1 MILVILTMS
10 VALLVLTLNEIDGIK
25 KIMPKI
31 DKKCVDEIVI
41 VDGGSTDGTVNE
53 AKKMGF
59 KVIPQKIKGHGGA
72 IIAGVEAT
80 NSETI
85 VIFGPDGNHY
95 PEEIP
100 QLIEK
105 INEGYDQVV
114 ISRFGKGSVNLDAT
128 IIENYGNRMFAFLTN
143 VFFGGHFTDS
153 LNESRA
159 ITRQAFIDLK
169 FDAYRMNSTE
179 QMSVRGLKKR
189 QKIVEIVGNEGKR
202 LGGKKKMN
210 AVPVGADLSV
220 HIIKEFIFWKSEK

>member
-1 MILVILTMS
+1 MS

-31 DKKCVDEIVI
+31 DKKLADEIVI
-41 VDGGSTDGTVNE
+41 VDGGSTDGTVDE

-59 KVIPQKIKGHGGA
+59 KVIPQKIQGHAGA

-80 NSETI
+80 NSDTI

-128 IIENYGNRMFAFLTN
+128 IIENFGNRMFAFLTN
-143 VFFGGHFTDS
+143 VLFGGHFTDS

-169 FDAYRMNSTE
+169 FDAHGMNSTE
-179 QMSVRGLKKR
+179 QMSIRGIKKR

-202 LGGKKKMN
+202 LGGKKKMK
-210 AVPVGADLSV
+210 PMQVGANLSA
-220 HIIKEFIFWKSEK
+220 HIIKEFIFWQSEK

>member
-1 MILVILTMS
+1 MS

-31 DKKCVDEIVI
+31 DKKLADEIVI
-41 VDGGSTDGTVNE
+41 VDGGSTDGTVDE

-59 KVIPQKIKGHGGA
+59 KVIPQKIQGHAGA

-80 NSETI
+80 NSDTI

-128 IIENYGNRMFAFLTN
+128 IIENFGNRMFAFLTN

-169 FDAYRMNSTE
+169 FDAHGMNSTE
-179 QMSVRGLKKR
+179 QMSIRGIKKR

-202 LGGKKKMN
+202 LGGKKKMK
-210 AVPVGADLSV
+210 AMQVGANLSA
-220 HIIKEFIFWKSEK
+220 HIIKEFIFWQSEK

>member
-1 MILVILTMS
+1 MP
-10 VALLVLTLNEIDGIK
+10 VALLVLTLNEIDGMK

-31 DKKCVDEIVI
+31 DKKLADEIVI
-41 VDGGSTDGTVNE
+41 VDGGSTDGTVDE

-59 KVIPQKIKGHGGA
+59 KVIPQKIQGHAGA

-80 NSETI
+80 NSDTI

-128 IIENYGNRMFAFLTN
+128 IIENFGNRMFAFLTN

-169 FDAYRMNSTE
+169 FDAHGMNSTE
-179 QMSVRGLKKR
+179 QMSIRGIKKR

-202 LGGKKKMN
+202 LGGKKKMK
-210 AVPVGADLSV
+210 PMQVGANLSA
-220 HIIKEFIFWKSEK
+220 HIIKEFIFWQSEK

>member
-1 MILVILTMS
+1 MP

-31 DKKCVDEIVI
+31 DKKLADEIVI
-41 VDGGSTDGTVNE
+41 VDGGSTDGTVDE

-59 KVIPQKIKGHGGA
+59 KVIPQKIQGHAGA

-80 NSETI
+80 NSDTI

-128 IIENYGNRMFAFLTN
+128 IIENFGNRMFAFLTN
-143 VFFGGHFTDS
+143 VLFGGHFTDS

-169 FDAYRMNSTE
+169 FDAQGMNSTE

-202 LGGKKKMN
+202 LGGKKKMK
-210 AVPVGADLSV
+210 PMQVGANLSA
-220 HIIKEFIFWKSEK
+220 HIIKEFIFWQSEK

>member
-1 MILVILTMS
+1 MP
-10 VALLVLTLNEIDGIK
+10 VALLVLTLDEIDGMK

-31 DKKCVDEIVI
+31 DKKLADEIVI
-41 VDGGSTDGTVNE
+41 VDGGSTDGTVDE

-59 KVIPQKIKGHGGA
+59 KVIPQKIQGHAGA

-80 NSETI
+80 NSDTI

-128 IIENYGNRMFAFLTN
+128 IIENFGNRMFAFLTN
-143 VFFGGHFTDS
+143 VLFGGHFTDS

-169 FDAYRMNSTE
+169 FDAQGMNSTE
-179 QMSVRGLKKR
+179 QMSIRGIKKR

-202 LGGKKKMN
+202 LGGKKKMK
-210 AVPVGADLSV
+210 AMQVGANLSA
-220 HIIKEFIFWKSEK
+220 HIIKEFIFWQSEK

>member
-1 MILVILTMS
+1 MS

-31 DKKCVDEIVI
+31 DKKLADEIVI
-41 VDGGSTDGTVNE
+41 VDGGSTDGTVDE

-59 KVIPQKIKGHGGA
+59 KVIPQKIQGHAGA

-80 NSETI
+80 NSDTI

-128 IIENYGNRMFAFLTN
+128 IIENFGNRMFAFLTN
-143 VFFGGHFTDS
+143 VLFGGHFTDS

-169 FDAYRMNSTE
+169 FDAQGMNSTE
-179 QMSVRGLKKR
+179 QMSIRGIKKR

-202 LGGKKKMN
+202 LGGKKKMK
-210 AVPVGADLSV
+210 AMQVGANLSA
-220 HIIKEFIFWKSEK
+220 HIIKEFIFWQSEK

>member
-1 MILVILTMS
+1 MP
-10 VALLVLTLNEIDGIK
+10 VALLVLTLDEIDGMK

-31 DKKCVDEIVI
+31 DKKLADEIVI
-41 VDGGSTDGTVNE
+41 VDGGSTDGTIDE

-59 KVIPQKIKGHGGA
+59 KVIPQKIQGHAGA

-80 NSETI
+80 NSDTI

-128 IIENYGNRMFAFLTN
+128 IIENFGNRMFAFLTN
-143 VFFGGHFTDS
+143 VLFGGHFTDS

-169 FDAYRMNSTE
+169 FDAQGMNSTE
-179 QMSVRGLKKR
+179 QMSIRGIKKR

-202 LGGKKKMN
+202 LGGKKKMK
-210 AVPVGADLSV
+210 AMQVGANLSA
-220 HIIKEFIFWKSEK
+220 HIIKEFIFWQSEK

>member
-1 MILVILTMS
+1 MP
-10 VALLVLTLNEIDGIK
+10 VALLVLTLNEIDGMK

-31 DKKCVDEIVI
+31 DKKLADEIVI
-41 VDGGSTDGTVNE
+41 VDGGSTDGTVDE

-59 KVIPQKIKGHGGA
+59 KVIPQKIQGHAGA

-80 NSETI
+80 NSDTI

-128 IIENYGNRMFAFLTN
+128 IIENFGNRMFAFLTN
-143 VFFGGHFTDS
+143 VLFGGHFTDS

-169 FDAYRMNSTE
+169 FDAQGMNSTE
-179 QMSVRGLKKR
+179 QMSIRGIKKR

-202 LGGKKKMN
+202 LGGKKKMK
-210 AVPVGADLSV
+210 PMQVGANLSA
-220 HIIKEFIFWKSEK
+220 HIIKEFIFWQSEK

>member
-1 MILVILTMS
+1 MP
-10 VALLVLTLNEIDGIK
+10 VALLVLTLNEIDGMK

-31 DKKCVDEIVI
+31 DKKLADEIVI
-41 VDGGSTDGTVNE
+41 VDGGSTDGTVDE

-59 KVIPQKIKGHGGA
+59 KVIPQKIQGHAGA

-80 NSETI
+80 NSDTI

-128 IIENYGNRMFAFLTN
+128 IIENFGNRMFAFLTN

-169 FDAYRMNSTE
+169 FDAQGMNSTE
-179 QMSVRGLKKR
+179 QMSIRGIKKR

-202 LGGKKKMN
+202 LGGKKKMK
-210 AVPVGADLSV
+210 PMQVGANLSA
-220 HIIKEFIFWKSEK
+220 HIIKEFIFWQSEK

>member
-1 MILVILTMS
+1 MP
-10 VALLVLTLNEIDGIK
+10 VALLVLTLNEIDGMK

-31 DKKCVDEIVI
+31 DKKLADEIVI
-41 VDGGSTDGTVNE
+41 VDGGSTDGTVDE

-59 KVIPQKIKGHGGA
+59 KVIPQKIQGHAGA

-80 NSETI
+80 NSDTI

-128 IIENYGNRMFAFLTN
+128 IIENFGNRMFAFLTN
-143 VFFGGHFTDS
+143 VLFGGHFTDS

-169 FDAYRMNSTE
+169 FDAQGMNSTE
-179 QMSVRGLKKR
+179 QMSIRGIKKR

-202 LGGKKKMN
+202 LGGKKKMK
-210 AVPVGADLSV
+210 AMQVGANLSA
-220 HIIKEFIFWKSEK
+220 HIIKEFIFWQSEK

>member
-1 MILVILTMS
+1 MS
-10 VALLVLTLNEIDGIK
+10 VALLVLTLNEIDGMK

-31 DKKCVDEIVI
+31 DKKLADEIVI
-41 VDGGSTDGTVNE
+41 VDGGSTDGTVDE

-59 KVIPQKIKGHGGA
+59 KVIPQKIQGHAGA

-80 NSETI
+80 NSDTI

-128 IIENYGNRMFAFLTN
+128 IIENFGNRMFAFLTN
-143 VFFGGHFTDS
+143 VLFGGHFTDS

-169 FDAYRMNSTE
+169 FDAHGMNSTE
-179 QMSVRGLKKR
+179 QMSIRGIKKR

-202 LGGKKKMN
+202 LGGKKKMK
-210 AVPVGADLSV
+210 AMQVGANLSA
-220 HIIKEFIFWKSEK
+220 HIIKEFIFWQSEK

>member
-1 MILVILTMS
+1 MS

-31 DKKCVDEIVI
+31 DKKLADEIVI
-41 VDGGSTDGTVNE
+41 VDGGSTDGTVDE

-59 KVIPQKIKGHGGA
+59 KVIPQKIQGHAGA

-80 NSETI
+80 NSDTI

-128 IIENYGNRMFAFLTN
+128 IIENFGNRMFAFLTN
-143 VFFGGHFTDS
+143 VLFGGHFTDS

-169 FDAYRMNSTE
+169 FDAQGMNSTE
-179 QMSVRGLKKR
+179 QMSIRGIKKR

-202 LGGKKKMN
+202 LGGKKKMK
-210 AVPVGADLSV
+210 PMQVGANLSA
-220 HIIKEFIFWKSEK
+220 HIIKEFIFWQSEK

>member
-1 MILVILTMS
+1 MP
-10 VALLVLTLNEIDGIK
+10 VALLVLTLNEIDGMK

-31 DKKCVDEIVI
+31 DKKLADEIVI
-41 VDGGSTDGTVNE
+41 VDGGSTDGTVDE

-59 KVIPQKIKGHGGA
+59 KVIPQKIQGHAGA

-80 NSETI
+80 NSDII

-128 IIENYGNRMFAFLTN
+128 IIENFGNRMFAFLTN

-169 FDAYRMNSTE
+169 FDAHGMNSTE
-179 QMSVRGLKKR
+179 QMSIRGIKKR

-202 LGGKKKMN
+202 LGGKKKMK
-210 AVPVGADLSV
+210 AMQVGANLSA
-220 HIIKEFIFWKSEK
+220 HIIKEFIFWQSEK

>member
-1 MILVILTMS
+1 MP

-31 DKKCVDEIVI
+31 DKKLADEIVI
-41 VDGGSTDGTVNE
+41 VDGGSTDGTVDE

-59 KVIPQKIKGHGGA
+59 KVIPQKIQGHAGA

-80 NSETI
+80 NSDTI

-128 IIENYGNRMFAFLTN
+128 IIENFGNRMFAFLTN
-143 VFFGGHFTDS
+143 VLFGGHFTDS

-169 FDAYRMNSTE
+169 FDAQGMNSTE
-179 QMSVRGLKKR
+179 QMSIRGIKKR

-202 LGGKKKMN
+202 LGGKKKMK
-210 AVPVGADLSV
+210 PMQVGANLSA
-220 HIIKEFIFWKSEK
+220 HIIKEFIFWQSEK

>member
-1 MILVILTMS
+1 MP
-10 VALLVLTLNEIDGIK
+10 VALLVLTLNEIDGMK

-31 DKKCVDEIVI
+31 DKKLADEIVI
-41 VDGGSTDGTVNE
+41 VDGGSTDGTVDE

-59 KVIPQKIKGHGGA
+59 KVIPQKIQGHAGA

-80 NSETI
+80 NSDTI

-128 IIENYGNRMFAFLTN
+128 IIENFGNRMFAFLTN
-143 VFFGGHFTDS
+143 VLFGGHFTDS

-169 FDAYRMNSTE
+169 FDAQGMNSTE
-179 QMSVRGLKKR
+179 QMSIRGIKKR

-202 LGGKKKMN
+202 LGGKKKMK
-210 AVPVGADLSV
+210 AMQVGANLSA

>member
-1 MILVILTMS
+1 MS
-10 VALLVLTLNEIDGIK
+10 VALLVLTLDEIDGMK

-31 DKKCVDEIVI
+31 DKKLADEIVI
-41 VDGGSTDGTVNE
+41 VDGGSTDGTVDE

-59 KVIPQKIKGHGGA
+59 KVIPQKIQGHAGA

-80 NSETI
+80 NSDTI

-128 IIENYGNRMFAFLTN
+128 IIENFGNRMFAFLTN
-143 VFFGGHFTDS
+143 VLFGGHFTDS

-169 FDAYRMNSTE
+169 FDAQGMNSTE
-179 QMSVRGLKKR
+179 QMSIRGIKKR

-202 LGGKKKMN
+202 LGGKKKMK
-210 AVPVGADLSV
+210 AMQVGANLSA
-220 HIIKEFIFWKSEK
+220 HIIKEFIFWQSEK

>member
-1 MILVILTMS
+1 MP
-10 VALLVLTLNEIDGIK
+10 VALLVLTLNEIDGMK

-31 DKKCVDEIVI
+31 DKKLADEIVI
-41 VDGGSTDGTVNE
+41 VDGGSTDGTIDE

-59 KVIPQKIKGHGGA
+59 KVIPQKIQGHAGA

-80 NSETI
+80 NSDTI

-128 IIENYGNRMFAFLTN
+128 IIENFGNRMFAFLTN
-143 VFFGGHFTDS
+143 VLFGGHFTDS

-169 FDAYRMNSTE
+169 FDAQGMNSTE
-179 QMSVRGLKKR
+179 QMSIRGIKKR

-202 LGGKKKMN
+202 LGGKKKMK
-210 AVPVGADLSV
+210 AMQVGANLSA
-220 HIIKEFIFWKSEK
+220 HIIKEFIFWQSEK

>member
-1 MILVILTMS
+1 MP
-10 VALLVLTLNEIDGIK
+10 VALLVLTLNEIDGMK

-31 DKKCVDEIVI
+31 DKKLADEIVI
-41 VDGGSTDGTVNE
+41 VDGGSTDGTVDE

-59 KVIPQKIKGHGGA
+59 KVIPQKIQGHAGA

-80 NSETI
+80 NSDTI

-128 IIENYGNRMFAFLTN
+128 IIENFGNRMFAFLTN

-179 QMSVRGLKKR
+179 QMSVRGLKKG
-189 QKIVEIVGNEGKR
+189 QKIVEIVGNEGER
-202 LGGKKKMN
+202 LGGKKKMK
-210 AVPVGADLSV
+210 PMQVGANLSA
-220 HIIKEFIFWKSEK
+220 HIIKEFIFWQSEK

>member
-1 MILVILTMS
+1 MS

-31 DKKCVDEIVI
+31 DKKLADEIVI
-41 VDGGSTDGTVNE
+41 VDGGSTDGTVDE

-59 KVIPQKIKGHGGA
+59 KVIPQKIQGHAGA

-80 NSETI
+80 NSDTI

-128 IIENYGNRMFAFLTN
+128 IIENFGNRMFAFLTN

-169 FDAYRMNSTE
+169 FDAQGMNSTE
-179 QMSVRGLKKR
+179 QMSIRGIKKR

-202 LGGKKKMN
+202 LGGKKKMK
-210 AVPVGADLSV
+210 PMQVGANLSA
-220 HIIKEFIFWKSEK
+220 HIIKEFIFWQSEK

>member
-1 MILVILTMS
+1 MS

-31 DKKCVDEIVI
+31 DKKLADEIVI
-41 VDGGSTDGTVNE
+41 VDGGSTDGTIDE

-59 KVIPQKIKGHGGA
+59 KVIPQKIQGHAGA

-80 NSETI
+80 NSDTI

-128 IIENYGNRMFAFLTN
+128 IIENFGNRMFAFLTN
-143 VFFGGHFTDS
+143 VLFGGHFTDS

-169 FDAYRMNSTE
+169 FDAQGMNSTE
-179 QMSVRGLKKR
+179 QMSIRGIKKR

-202 LGGKKKMN
+202 LGGKKKMK
-210 AVPVGADLSV
+210 PMQVGANLSA
-220 HIIKEFIFWKSEK
+220 HIIKEFIFWQSEK

>member
-1 MILVILTMS
+1 MA

-31 DKKCVDEIVI
+31 DKKLADEIVI
-41 VDGGSTDGTVNE
+41 VDGGSTDGTVDE

-59 KVIPQKIKGHGGA
+59 KVIPQKIQGHAGA

-80 NSETI
+80 NSDTI

-128 IIENYGNRMFAFLTN
+128 IIENFGNRMFAFLTN

-169 FDAYRMNSTE
+169 FDAHGMNSTE
-179 QMSVRGLKKR
+179 QMSIRGIKKR

-202 LGGKKKMN
+202 LGGKKKMK
-210 AVPVGADLSV
+210 PMQVGANLSA
-220 HIIKEFIFWKSEK
+220 HIIKEFIFWQSEK

>member
-1 MILVILTMS
+1 MP
-10 VALLVLTLNEIDGIK
+10 VALLVLTLNEIDGMK

-31 DKKCVDEIVI
+31 DKKLADEIVI
-41 VDGGSTDGTVNE
+41 VDGGSTDGTIDE

-59 KVIPQKIKGHGGA
+59 KVIPQKIQGHAGA

-80 NSETI
+80 NSDTI

-128 IIENYGNRMFAFLTN
+128 IIENFGNRMFAFLTN
-143 VFFGGHFTDS
+143 VLFGGHFTDS

-169 FDAYRMNSTE
+169 FDAQGMNSTE
-179 QMSVRGLKKR
+179 QMSIRGIKKR

-202 LGGKKKMN
+202 LGGKKKMK
-210 AVPVGADLSV
+210 PMQVGANLSA
-220 HIIKEFIFWKSEK
+220 HIIKEFIFWQSEK

>member
-1 MILVILTMS
+1 MS

-31 DKKCVDEIVI
+31 DKKLADEIVI
-41 VDGGSTDGTVNE
+41 VDGGSTDGTVDE

-59 KVIPQKIKGHGGA
+59 KVIPQKIQGHAGA

-80 NSETI
+80 NSDTI

-128 IIENYGNRMFAFLTN
+128 IIENFGNRMFAFLTN

-169 FDAYRMNSTE
+169 FDAHGMNSTE
-179 QMSVRGLKKR
+179 QMSIRGIKKR

-202 LGGKKKMN
+202 LGGKKKMK
-210 AVPVGADLSV
+210 PMQVGANLSA
-220 HIIKEFIFWKSEK
+220 HIIKEFIFWQSEK

>member
-1 MILVILTMS
+1 MP
-10 VALLVLTLNEIDGIK
+10 VALLVLTLNEIDGMK

-31 DKKCVDEIVI
+31 DKKLADEIVI
-41 VDGGSTDGTVNE
+41 VDGGSTDGTVDE

-59 KVIPQKIKGHGGA
+59 KVIPQKIQGHAGA

-80 NSETI
+80 NSDTI

-128 IIENYGNRMFAFLTN
+128 IIENFGNRMFAFLTN

-169 FDAYRMNSTE
+169 FDAHGMNSTE
-179 QMSVRGLKKR
+179 QMSIRGIKKR

-202 LGGKKKMN
+202 LGGKKKMK
-210 AVPVGADLSV
+210 AMQVGASLSA
-220 HIIKEFIFWKSEK
+220 HIIKEFIFWQSEK